1 MPDRQNYDSPEG
13 HRVDFS
19 PGQSDPFHRRI
30 SDASSHVLQ
39 GRWEI
44 VKQLGQGGMGTVYL
58 CQDLRL
64 SKRLCV
70 AKKLRVDF
78 FREEDRQQALAFF
91 EREAMVLSTLKHP
104 NIVLIHDYFEE
115 EGNYFLVMEY
125 VEGENLQHKLM
136 DQGHGFPERDVRN
149 WASKVCEVLNYL
161 HTHRP
166 PVIYR
171 DLKPSNIMVDTAGNI
186 KLVDFGIARP
196 YAEESDNTHVVSG
209 GYSPPEQYWGGADP
223 RSDLYGLGATMHFLL
238 TGEEP
243 LALQTSSPRSV
254 NNKVSAQMD
263 RIVQRATAQDVWLRF
278 QGATEMLAELSA
290 EQKAPPRK
298 SLLPALASLCVV
310 LLLAAAVIG
319 GLSFLDKKDHV
330 ATTTHPTK
338 PARHTLTHRLLD
350 AKEPDQEVAKTN
362 PVPAKKGESP
372 KPIASNPILSP
383 NLLPSLHSHGTD
395 LPLLK
400 EPSAMTAEGSRE
412 QNRNPYPVEFAF
424 SDSREEML
432 TDPEGLE
439 GSESAGARPGSQA
452 PQKDQ
457 H

>member
-1 MPDRQNYDSPEG
+1 MADRKNYDSPEG

-19 PGQSDPFHRRI
+19 PGQSDPFHSRI
-30 SDASSHVLQ
+30 SGAAPHVLQ

-64 SKRLCV
+64 SNRLCV
-70 AKKLRVDF
+70 VKRLRVDF

-91 EREAMVLSTLKHP
+91 QREAMVLSSLKHP

-136 DQGHGFPERDVRN
+136 EQGHGFPEQEVRA
-149 WASKVCEVLNYL
+149 WAAKVCEVLNYL
-161 HTHRP
+161 HTHHP

-238 TGEEP
+238 TGVEP
-243 LALQTSSPRSV
+243 LALQTS
-254 NNKVSAQMD
+254 
-263 RIVQRATAQDVWLRF
+263 
-278 QGATEMLAELSA
+278 
-290 EQKAPPRK
+290 
-298 SLLPALASLCVV
+298 
-310 LLLAAAVIG
+310 
-319 GLSFLDKKDHV
+319 
-330 ATTTHPTK
+330 
-338 PARHTLTHRLLD
+338 
-350 AKEPDQEVAKTN
+350 
-362 PVPAKKGESP
+362 
-372 KPIASNPILSP
+372 
-383 NLLPSLHSHGTD
+383 
-395 LPLLK
+395 
-400 EPSAMTAEGSRE
+400 
-412 QNRNPYPVEFAF
+412 
-424 SDSREEML
+424 
-432 TDPEGLE
+432 
-439 GSESAGARPGSQA
+439 
-452 PQKDQ
+452 
-457 H
+457 

>member
-1 MPDRQNYDSPEG
+1 MPDRHYDNPE
-13 HRVDFS
+13 RNSVDFS
-19 PGQSDPFHRRI
+19 PGNSDPFRNRI
-30 SDASSHVLQ
+30 SDARSNVLQ

-91 EREAMVLSTLKHP
+91 DREAMVLSTLKHP

-115 EGNYFLVMEY
+115 QGNYFLVMEY
-125 VEGENLQHKLM
+125 VEGENLQRKLM
-136 DQGHGFPERDVRN
+136 EQGHAFTEAQVRE
-149 WASKVCEVLNYL
+149 WATKICEVLSYL

-223 RSDLYGLGATMHFLL
+223 RSDVYGLGATMHFLL

-243 LALQTSSPRSV
+243 LALQTSSPRQV
-254 NNKVSAQMD
+254 NNKISFQMD
-263 RIVQRATAQDVWLRF
+263 RIVQRATAQDVWLRY
-278 QGATEMLAELSA
+278 QNAMEMLAELTA
-290 EQKAPPRK
+290 EQKPSRRQAR
-298 SLLPALASLCVV
+298 LPALVGLLGVV
-310 LLLAAAVIG
+310 AIG
-319 GLSFLDKKDHV
+319 GLVLAGLNFLDKSDHNIQKPPV
-330 ATTTHPTK
+330 QPEHMRPVHKLLDQKEPTEAAK
-338 PARHTLTHRLLD
+338 PA
-350 AKEPDQEVAKTN
+350 PPQ
-362 PVPAKKGESP
+362 AKKSEAQKTIAAS
-372 KPIASNPILSP
+372 PIASSAAAPKLDRSP
-383 NLLPSLHSHGTD
+383 E
-395 LPLLK
+395 LPLQK
-400 EPSAMTAEGSRE
+400 EFSPMTSEVAREPSRSS
-412 QNRNPYPVEFAF
+412 YPLESAF
-424 SDSREEML
+424 SDSREEIL
-432 TDPEGLE
+432 TDPEGLTDP
-439 GSESAGARPGSQA
+439 GAAGGHSGSQN
-452 PQKDQ
+452 Q
-457 H
+457 

>member
-1 MPDRQNYDSPEG
+1 MTDRQNFENPDRNS
-13 HRVDFS
+13 VDFS
-19 PGQSDPFHRRI
+19 PGQSDPFPSRI
-30 SDASSHVLQ
+30 SGAPSHVLQ

-70 AKKLRVDF
+70 VKKLRVDF

-91 EREAMVLSTLKHP
+91 DREAMVLSTLKHP

-115 EGNYFLVMEY
+115 QANYFLVMEY

-136 DQGHGFPERDVRN
+136 EQGHAFPEREVRA
-149 WASKVCEVLNYL
+149 WAAKVCEVLNYL
-161 HTHRP
+161 HTHHP

-254 NNKVSAQMD
+254 NNKVSIQLD

-278 QGATEMLAELSA
+278 QGATEMLAELSSDL
-290 EQKAPPRK
+290 KAPTRK
-298 SLLPALASLCVV
+298 AQLPAV
-310 LLLAAAVIG
+310 G
-319 GLSFLDKKDHV
+319 GLFAALLIGAAIVGGLNFLDKREHSSIKPEPAKSAHHHKLLDQKE
-330 ATTTHPTK
+330 PTK
-338 PARHTLTHRLLD
+338 ESAI
-350 AKEPDQEVAKTN
+350 
-362 PVPAKKGESP
+362 VPSAAAKKAESGKTVAGKTIAANPLTSTAVVP
-372 KPIASNPILSP
+372 KLNV
-383 NLLPSLHSHGTD
+383 HGPD
-395 LPLLK
+395 VPLLK
-400 EPSAMTAEGSRE
+400 EPSAMTAEETRQPS
-412 QNRNPYPVEFAF
+412 RNPYPVEFAF
-424 SDSREEML
+424 SDSREEIL
-432 TDPEGLE
+432 TDPEGME
-439 GSESAGARPGSQA
+439 GSESSGSRQGTQS
-452 PQKDQ
+452 PQK
-457 H
+457 

>member
-1 MPDRQNYDSPEG
+1 MPDRQNFENPE
-13 HRVDFS
+13 RNSVDFS
-19 PGQSDPFHRRI
+19 PNQSDPFRSRI
-30 SDASSHVLQ
+30 TGAPSHVLQ

-70 AKKLRVDF
+70 VKKLRVDF

-91 EREAMVLSTLKHP
+91 DREAMVLSTLKHP

-136 DQGHGFPERDVRN
+136 EQSHAFPERDVRA
-149 WASKVCEVLNYL
+149 WAAKVCEVLNYL
-161 HTHRP
+161 HNHHP

-243 LALQTSSPRSV
+243 LALQTSSPRAV
-254 NNKVSAQMD
+254 NSKVSVQLD

-278 QGATEMLAELSA
+278 QSATEMLAELSS
-290 EQKAPPRK
+290 EGKAPASK
-298 SLLPALASLCVV
+298 VQLPALGRLFAA
-310 LLLAAAVIG
+310 LLIGAALVG
-319 GLSFLDKKDHV
+319 GMNYLEKWSRQAHEPV
-330 ATTTHPTK
+330 AHK
-338 PARHTLTHRLLD
+338 LLD
-350 AKEPDQEVAKTN
+350 LNENAKQSTKSTSQST
-362 PVPAKKGESP
+362 KKGETTKTSFAKTGNGKTVALNPPNPAALVLP
-372 KPIASNPILSP
+372 KLRP
-383 NLLPSLHSHGTD
+383 D
-395 LPLLK
+395 VPLLK
-400 EPSAMTAEGSRE
+400 EPSAMTAEETRQPS
-412 QNRNPYPVEFAF
+412 RNPYPMEFAF
-424 SDSREEML
+424 SDSREEIL

-439 GSESAGARPGSQA
+439 ASGSSGLRQSSHSPE
-452 PQKDQ
+452 K
-457 H
+457 